1 MGTSVLNLNQNIE
14 LPPIQILFESLNREN
29 EPRPYCEERR
39 LQQLNPSFIPRT
51 SIAVGSPVNPVP
63 VSSPVFFIGPSPVR
77 GAQNN
82 SVVISQNIT
91 QFPVIYKSPQVVP
104 TSERDY
110 VISVGRSPISSL
122 PDYEHFSSSTYY
134 QGQRRAQPY
143 PVNATT
149 MMGNYLTPQPIG
161 ISRGKLLSSNIEKK
175 AAYTSSKELSV
186 KEKRLKGHG
195 KRSNLPKATVCILN
209 QWLLEHIH
217 NPYPTVQEKR
227 DLLAKTGLTKLQ
239 ISNWFINARRRKI
252 FSGHNDV
259 TISKKN
265 STPPQICLNFDLK
278 LPRV

>member
-63 VSSPVFFIGPSPVR
+63 VSSPGQASL
-77 GAQNN
+77 
-82 SVVISQNIT
+82 QNIT

-161 ISRGKLLSSNIEKK
+161 ISRGKLLSSNIDKK

-259 TISKKN
+259 NNFKKKFN
-265 STPPQICLNFDLK
+265 SSTDLPK
-278 LPRV
+278 L